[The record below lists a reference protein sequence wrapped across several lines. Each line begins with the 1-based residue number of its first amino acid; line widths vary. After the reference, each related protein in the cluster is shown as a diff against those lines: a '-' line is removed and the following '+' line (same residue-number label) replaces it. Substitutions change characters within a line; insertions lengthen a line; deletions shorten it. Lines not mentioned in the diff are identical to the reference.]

1 MVVSL
6 LLRSRTATVFLAM
19 IAALSPLQAIPL
31 ANFLAPGPAPD
42 EQRYVIAGTPEQSL
56 FMFAP
61 ADRKPGLLRPAIVCI
76 HGGAWVA
83 GNAEAFFPLARY
95 FASRGMVAFSINYR
109 LASADGTGLTECLED
124 CKAALHDVRAHA
136 AQWGVDPHRIAVLG
150 DSAGGYLAAALGTV
164 DGFDDLPV
172 EGGGGVSAL
181 PDAMILCNPI
191 VDLTDGDWGKYVIR
205 GAALDKK
212 ATPESKVMN
221 AEQRTLAR
229 RLSPLFQVRPGQP
242 PTLLMHGL
250 DDHVVD
256 PAQAR
261 QFANAMKAAGNRC
274 DLTLIEGARHAFI
287 MPKYTAPEATVVNAI
302 RRADQFLASLG
313 WLPDAP
319 TLEPS
324 DPPAWTP
331 KSN

>member
-1 MVVSL
+1 MVALPTLCRVLAAMFVSM
-6 LLRSRTATVFLAM
+6 TVGPSLMQAVPLADFLA
-19 IAALSPLQAIPL
+19 S
-31 ANFLAPGPAPD
+31 GPEPA
-42 EQRYVIAGTPEQSL
+42 ERRYVLAGTPEQSL
-56 FMFAP
+56 FVFAP
-61 ADRKPGLLRPAIVCI
+61 ANQKPGQLRPAIVCI

-83 GNAEAFFPLARY
+83 GNAEVFFPHARY

-109 LASADGTGLTECLED
+109 LASADGFGLPDCLED
-124 CKAALHDVRAHA
+124 CKAALRYVRAHA
-136 AQWGVDPHRIAVLG
+136 AEWSVDPHRIAVLG
-150 DSAGGYLAAALGTV
+150 DSAGGHLAAALGTV
-164 DGFDDLPV
+164 DGFDNLPV
-172 EGGGGVSAL
+172 EGGGVSAL

-191 VDLTDGDWGKYVIR
+191 VDLTEGDWGKYVIR

-212 ATPESKVMN
+212 ATPENKVMN

-261 QFANAMKAAGNRC
+261 QFAEAMRAVGNRC

-287 MPKYTAPEATVVNAI
+287 MPKYTAPEPTVVNAI
-302 RRADQFLASLG
+302 RQADQFLASLG

-319 TLEPS
+319 TLELS
-324 DPPAWTP
+324 NPPAWTV
-331 KSN
+331 KSK